1 MGRYQGDSTCV
12 LFPTTVDQVQQLLKY
27 CNDKRIAVCPQ
38 GGNTGLV
45 GGSVPVY
52 DEIIISMEKMNSIRK
67 FDEASGVVISD
78 AGVVL
83 QDLDQYLSDY
93 GYTVPIDLGAKGSC
107 QIGGNVATNAGGL
120 RLLRY
125 GSLHGT
131 VLGLEVV
138 LPDGRVINGLKTLR
152 KDNTGYDLK
161 QLFIGSEGSL
171 GIITGVSLLCPPV
184 PKSIKVALFGLSSFK
199 DAVLIQQKAK
209 LQLQEILSACEFFD
223 NSSMKLVCE
232 HFNVKEPIE
241 DSSIYVLI
249 ETRGSNDDHDTSKLN
264 SFLEN
269 MYEECDIIDGTVA
282 ESGSQMKAIWF
293 LRESIASAISE
304 SGATYKYDFSLP
316 TPEMYSIVDAV
327 RKELSNYPDPNVYG
341 YGHIGDGNI
350 HLNIMA
356 KEYSEDLQNK
366 LEPFVYE
373 YTSNFNGS
381 ISAEHGIGQMK
392 ADHIHYSKSE
402 IELEIMKNIK
412 QIFDRNGIMNP
423 YKVI

>member
-1 MGRYQGDSTCV
+1 
-12 LFPTTVDQVQQLLKY
+12 
-27 CNDKRIAVCPQ
+27 
-38 GGNTGLV
+38 
-45 GGSVPVY
+45 
-52 DEIIISMEKMNSIRK
+52 
-67 FDEASGVVISD
+67 
-78 AGVVL
+78 
-83 QDLDQYLSDY
+83 
-93 GYTVPIDLGAKGSC
+93 
-107 QIGGNVATNAGGL
+107 
-120 RLLRY
+120 
-125 GSLHGT
+125 
-131 VLGLEVV
+131 
-138 LPDGRVINGLKTLR
+138 
-152 KDNTGYDLK
+152 
-161 QLFIGSEGSL
+161 
-171 GIITGVSLLCPPV
+171 
-184 PKSIKVALFGLSSFK
+184 
-199 DAVLIQQKAK
+199 
-209 LQLQEILSACEFFD
+209 
-223 NSSMKLVCE
+223 MKLVCE